1 MITEPQARALA
12 ALLHELRPR
21 WSVPA
26 MVKVFERNHTHPA
39 PFTDITA
46 AAITAARDPKVET
59 PGMFFADQRFW
70 PAQSKGHLP
79 RPPECPDHTGETAHA
94 CRCCKADVKAGLR
107 PADKIGQHWT
117 PHTIHDALQASQE
130 GA

>member
-26 MVKVFERNHTHPA
+26 MVKLLERNHTHPA
-39 PFTDITA
+39 PFPDITA

-59 PGMFFADQRFW
+59 PGMFLTDQRFW
-70 PAQSKGHLP
+70 PPQAKGHLP
-79 RPPECPDHTGETAHA
+79 PPERCELHISYPKHNCGGCRADRLAAPPEET
-94 CRCCKADVKAGLR
+94 
-107 PADKIGQHWT
+107 P
-117 PHTIHDALQASQE
+117 
-130 GA
+130 